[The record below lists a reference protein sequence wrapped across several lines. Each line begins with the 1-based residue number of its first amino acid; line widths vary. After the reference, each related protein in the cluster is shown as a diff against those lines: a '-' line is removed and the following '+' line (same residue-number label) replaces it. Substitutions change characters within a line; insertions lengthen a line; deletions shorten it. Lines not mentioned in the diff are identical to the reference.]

1 MTNAKL
7 PATSRAQAAQRRH
20 LHPEASPANDVPMTR
35 QKLAG
40 NERKALI
47 LESAR
52 VVFSR
57 QGYAA
62 ARTQEIARHAG
73 VSEALMYRHF
83 PSKEALYR
91 AVLRQIIREQNEN
104 YQIIDL
110 TEYSARGLVLRLHDY
125 FRIIA
130 EPGHE
135 RMKGGFR
142 LLLASIA
149 GDGSYA
155 SLIYRR
161 AQRKAVSATLAAM
174 QAAQE
179 DGDLPARTLSPAN
192 ISMFIEHVG
201 TMLSSIS
208 SIPQVDRLY
217 QGSMEQIANEAF
229 RFCCRGLGL
238 TDEVI
243 DRCLASRPET
253 GNSAQS

>member
-1 MTNAKL
+1 MTKAQPL
-7 PATSRAQAAQRRH
+7 ATEQSRAAGRRH
-20 LHPEASPANDVPMTR
+20 LHPVAGAVIDTPMQR
-35 QKLAG
+35 RKLTG
-40 NERKALI
+40 QERKAQI

-57 QGYAA
+57 QGYAG

-104 YQIIDL
+104 YKIIGL

-130 EPGHE
+130 TPGRS
-135 RMKGGFR
+135 RMKEGFR
-142 LLLASIA
+142 MLLASIA
-149 GDGSYA
+149 ADGSYA

-174 QAAQE
+174 QAARD
-179 DGDLPARTLSPAN
+179 DGDLTAKMLSAAN
-192 ISMFIEHVG
+192 VSMFIEHVG
-201 TMLSSIS
+201 TMLSSMS
-208 SIPQVDRLY
+208 AIPQNDRLY
-217 QGSMEQIANEAF
+217 EGSIDHIADEAL

-243 DRCLASRPET
+243 DRCLASR
-253 GNSAQS
+253 SQ

>member
-1 MTNAKL
+1 MKR
-7 PATSRAQAAQRRH
+7 P
-20 LHPEASPANDVPMTR
+20 
-35 QKLAG
+35 KLAG
-40 NERKALI
+40 QERKALI

-104 YQIIDL
+104 YQILEL

-130 EPGHE
+130 SPGHT
-135 RMKGGFR
+135 RMKEGFR

-174 QAAQE
+174 QAARN
-179 DGDLPARTLSPAN
+179 DGDLPARMLSPAN
-192 ISMFIEHVG
+192 ISMFVEHVG
-201 TMLSSIS
+201 TMLSSIAAMPQS
-208 SIPQVDRLY
+208 GKLYDGSIEQVAD
-217 QGSMEQIANEAF
+217 EAL
-229 RFCCRGLGL
+229 RFCCRGVGL

-243 DRCLASRPET
+243 DRCLASRPL
-253 GNSAQS
+253 